1 MTQRQSLME
10 KNSTP
15 TRLSSNSR
23 SSTPHIIDTNE
34 NLEDDESSTVEGFKI
49 TDEENKSSL
58 GAEN

>member
-23 SSTPHIIDTNE
+23 LSTPQIIDTNE
-34 NLEDDESSTVEGFKI
+34 NLEDDESSTVEDFKI

>member
-23 SSTPHIIDTNE
+23 LSTPQIIDTNE